1 MKTTTKKAMEALE
14 ACALN
19 DAVDNEGHD
28 EFATAEKLL
37 GRAISAIDQAVRT
50 TPRFHTPLLLQ
61 RLADRECVCV
71 CVRERERYET
81 KRKDHR
87 NETDRHRGV
96 LTKASHSSLILLLFA
111 IHMCA
116 WTSACVS
123 PALPQCDS

>member
-1 MKTTTKKAMEALE
+1 MKTTTKKATEALE

-71 CVRERERYET
+71 CVCVREREIRDQEKGSPP
-81 KRKDHR
+81 KRNTQTQRSTDESLALVSHIAVVR
-87 NETDRHRGV
+87 NPHVCMDICVR
-96 LTKASHSSLILLLFA
+96 I
-111 IHMCA
+111 
-116 WTSACVS
+116 TSVA
-123 PALPQCDS
+123 AM

>member
-71 CVRERERYET
+71 CVREREREIRDQEKGSP
-81 KRKDHR
+81 KRNR
-87 NETDRHRGV
+87 QTQRSTDESLALV
-96 LTKASHSSLILLLFA
+96 SHIA
-111 IHMCA
+111 VVCNPYVRMDICVRI
-116 WTSACVS
+116 TSVA
-123 PALPQCDS
+123 AM

>member
-71 CVRERERYET
+71 CVREREREIRDQEKGSP
-81 KRKDHR
+81 KRNRQTQRSTDESLALVSHIAVVR
-87 NETDRHRGV
+87 NPYVRMDICVR
-96 LTKASHSSLILLLFA
+96 I
-111 IHMCA
+111 
-116 WTSACVS
+116 TSVA
-123 PALPQCDS
+123 AM